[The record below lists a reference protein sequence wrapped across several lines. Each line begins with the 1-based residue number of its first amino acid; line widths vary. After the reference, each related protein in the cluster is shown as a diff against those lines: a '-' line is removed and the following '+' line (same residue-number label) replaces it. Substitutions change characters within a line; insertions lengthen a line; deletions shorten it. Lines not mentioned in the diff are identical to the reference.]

1 MSYGQKGMQKA
12 RKAWKTAKKDERD
25 SDDAYNSKTAY
36 KCRSL
41 SMFSS
46 RETGS
51 LDGRV
56 TG

>member
-1 MSYGQKGMQKA
+1 MSYGQKEMQKA
-12 RKAWKTAKKDERD
+12 RKAWKTAKKDECD